1 MIVSRFKFKSKF
13 TSDMRRGFVIRFIR
27 RYAWRLAGVFLLNVG
42 YVMLTIFTF
51 LMIEPFVKLLFRGNL
66 ENLSPLSSYMISLVD
81 GIIPF
86 GNLQQS
92 MTMIIL
98 CAALLYFFRNLFAYS
113 SLWVMAHVRSDF
125 LFILRNRLYDKMISL
140 PLGYFTRQKKGDV
153 VTRAVND
160 TQEVEYTILASI
172 QKFLTDPIALVCY
185 LSFLF
190 YMDYQLSLWA
200 VLLMPISFLI
210 IGFLA
215 YLLKRS
221 SKTYR
226 QRLGVLLSHVEETLS
241 GLRVIY
247 SFNAQERVYRKFTM
261 LNRQFHENQ
270 KKVYRQSYLA
280 NPLSEFLGVVSV
292 MVVLVIGGTL
302 VLSDHSSLSPELFIT
317 YIALFTQIIT
327 PVSNISSAFSE
338 YKRGEAAL
346 DRIYEFLSIEDS
358 VEEAPDAM
366 PVTEFKDMIALRDV
380 SFAYSDTDVIRHLD
394 LEVEK
399 GKTVAF
405 VGQSGA
411 GKSTLA
417 DLLMRFYD
425 PTGGEILLD
434 GVSVGK
440 FRVADYRRLFAIVS
454 QDVILFHD
462 TIYNNITLGRESTME
477 EVVEAAKTANIY
489 DFIMSLPDGFGHV
502 VGDRGAA
509 LSGGQRQ
516 RVSIARA
523 VLRKA
528 PVLVLD
534 EATSAMDTESE
545 RLIQQS
551 IEELSK
557 KRTVVMIAHRLS
569 TVRHANCICVMDDGR
584 IVERGTHEELMAM
597 RGAYYQLVVSS

>member
-1 MIVSRFKFKSKF
+1 
-13 TSDMRRGFVIRFIR
+13 MRKGFVIQFIR
-27 RYAWRLAGVFLLNVG
+27 QYAVRLAGVFLLNVV
-42 YVMLTIFTF
+42 YVLLTFFTF

-66 ENLSPLSSYMISLVD
+66 DNLSPLSSYIVSLVD
-81 GIIPF
+81 GVIPF

-92 MTMIIL
+92 MALIIL
-98 CAALLYFFRNLFAYS
+98 CAVLLYFLRNLSAYS

-125 LFILRNRLYDKMISL
+125 LYSLRNRLYTKMISL
-140 PLGYFTRQKKGDV
+140 PLSYFTRQNKGDA

-160 TQEVEYTILASI
+160 TQEVEYTVLTSL
-172 QKFLTDPIALVCY
+172 QKFLTDPIALLCY
-185 LSFLF
+185 LAFLF
-190 YMDYQLSLWA
+190 YLNYQLSLWA
-200 VLLMPISFLI
+200 VLLMPLSFLI
-210 IGFLA
+210 IGFLSH
-215 YLLKRS
+215 LLKRS

-247 SFNAQERVYRKFTM
+247 SFNAQERAYRYFTH
-261 LNRQFHENQ
+261 LNRQFHDNQ

-280 NPLSEFLGVVSV
+280 NPLSEFLGVTSV

-302 VLSDHSSLSPELFIT
+302 VLSDRSSLSPELFIT

-327 PVSNISSAFSE
+327 PVSNISSAFAD

-346 DRIYEFLSIEDS
+346 DRIYEFLSIRDVVEDT
-358 VEEAPDAM
+358 PDSL
-366 PVTEFKDMIALRDV
+366 PISDFQDRFTFHDV
-380 SFAYSDTDVIRHLD
+380 SFAYSDTEVISHFD
-394 LEVEK
+394 LEVKK
-399 GKTVAF
+399 GQTVAF

-434 GVSVGK
+434 GVSVEK
-440 FRVADYRRLFAIVS
+440 FRVSDYRSLFALVS
-454 QDVILFHD
+454 QDVMLFHD
-462 TIYNNITLGRESTME
+462 TIYNNITMGRESTLE

-489 DFIMSLPDGFGHV
+489 DFIMSLPDGFDHI
-502 VGDRGAA
+502 VGDRGTV

-551 IEELSK
+551 VEELSK
-557 KRTVVMIAHRLS
+557 HRTVVMIAHRLS
-569 TVRHANCICVMDDGR
+569 TVRNADRICVLDEGR
-584 IVERGTHEELMAM
+584 IVEQGTHEELMAV
-597 RGAYYQLVVSS
+597 RGAYYQLVIRN

>member
-1 MIVSRFKFKSKF
+1 
-13 TSDMRRGFVIRFIR
+13 MRKRFVIQFIR
-27 RYAWRLAGVFLLNVG
+27 QYAGRLAGVFLLNVG
-42 YVMLTIFTF
+42 YVLLTIFTF
-51 LMIEPFVKLLFRGNL
+51 LMIEPFVKLLFYGSL
-66 ENLSPLSSYMISLVD
+66 DNLSPLSSYIISLVD
-81 GIIPF
+81 NVVPS

-92 MTMIIL
+92 IALIIV
-98 CAALLYFFRNLFAYS
+98 CAVVLYFLRNLLAYS
-113 SLWVMAHVRSDF
+113 SQWVMAHVRSDF
-125 LFILRNRLYDKMISL
+125 LYTLRNRLYDTMVSL
-140 PLGYFTRQKKGDV
+140 PLGYFTRQNKGDA

-160 TQEVEYTILASI
+160 TQEVEYTILVSI

-185 LSFLF
+185 IGFLF
-190 YMDYQLSLWA
+190 YIDYQLTFWA
-200 VLLMPISFLI
+200 VLLMPVSFLI

-247 SFNAQERVYRKFTM
+247 SFNAQERAYRRFSQ
-261 LNRQFHENQ
+261 LNQQFHQNQ

-292 MVVLVIGGTL
+292 MVVLVIGGSL
-302 VLSDHSSLSPELFIT
+302 VLSERASLSPELFIT
-317 YIALFTQIIT
+317 YIALFSQIIT
-327 PVSNISSAFSE
+327 PISNISSAFSD

-346 DRIYEFLSIEDS
+346 DRINEFLSVEDP
-358 VEEAPDAM
+358 VRDLPDAL
-366 PVTEFKDMIALRDV
+366 PVSDFKDKIAFRDV
-380 SFAYSDTDVIRHLD
+380 SFAYFDTEVISHLD
-394 LEVEK
+394 LEVKK
-399 GKTVAF
+399 GQTVAF

-425 PTGGEILLD
+425 PTDGEILLD
-434 GVSVGK
+434 GVAVNK
-440 FRVADYRRLFAIVS
+440 FRVAYYRSLFALVS
-454 QDVILFHD
+454 QDVMLFND
-462 TIYNNITLGRESTME
+462 TIYNNITLGRAATME
-477 EVVEAAKTANIY
+477 EVEEAAKAANIY
-489 DFIMSLPDGFGHV
+489 DFVMSLPDGFNHI
-502 VGDRGAA
+502 VGDRGTA

-523 VLRKA
+523 VLRNA

-551 IEELSK
+551 VEELAK
-557 KRTVVMIAHRLS
+557 QRTVVMIAHRLS
-569 TVRHANCICVMDDGR
+569 TVRNADCICVLDGGR
-584 IVERGTHEELMAM
+584 IAEQGTHEELMAA
-597 RGAYYQLVVSS
+597 RGAYYQVVVSS

>member
-1 MIVSRFKFKSKF
+1 MKNKRS
-13 TSDMRRGFVIRFIR
+13 FIS
-27 RYAWRLAGVFLLNVG
+27 RYAVRLTGVFLLNVV
-42 YVMLTIFTF
+42 YVVLTVFTF
-51 LMIEPFVKLLFRGNL
+51 LMIEPFVKLLFRGTL
-66 ENLSPLSSYMISLVD
+66 DNLSPISSYIVSVIG

-86 GNLQQS
+86 GNLQHS
-92 MTMIIL
+92 MALIIV
-98 CAALLYFFRNLFAYS
+98 CAAILYFLRNLSAYLS
-113 SLWVMAHVRSDF
+113 QWVMAHVRSDY
-125 LFILRNRLYDKMISL
+125 LYMLRNRLYVKMSSL
-140 PLGYFTRQKKGDV
+140 PLAYFTRQNKGDA

-172 QKFLTDPIALVCY
+172 QKFLTDPIALLCY
-185 LSFLF
+185 IGFLF
-190 YMDYQLSLWA
+190 YIDYQLSLWA
-200 VLLMPISFLI
+200 VLLMPVFFLI

-215 YLLKRS
+215 YLLKKS

-247 SFNAQERVYRKFTM
+247 SFNAQERAYRRFSQ
-261 LNRQFHENQ
+261 LNQQFHQNQ

-280 NPLSEFLGVVSV
+280 NPLSEFLGVASV
-292 MVVLVIGGTL
+292 MTVLVIGGSL
-302 VLSDHSSLSPELFIT
+302 VLSERASLSPELFIT

-327 PVSNISSAFSE
+327 PISNISSAFSD

-346 DRIYEFLSIEDS
+346 DRIHEFLSIEDV
-358 VEEAPDAM
+358 VEDASDAL
-366 PVTEFKDMIALRDV
+366 PVEGFQDRIVFRDV
-380 SFAYSDTDVIRHLD
+380 SFAYSDTEVINHLD
-394 LEVEK
+394 LVVKK
-399 GKTVAF
+399 GQTVAF

-434 GVSVGK
+434 GVSLDK
-440 FRVADYRRLFAIVS
+440 YRVKDYRGLFALVS
-454 QDVILFHD
+454 QDVMLFHD
-462 TIYNNITLGRESTME
+462 TIYNNITLGCEATIE

-489 DFIMSLPDGFGHV
+489 DFVMSLPDGFSHV
-502 VGDRGAA
+502 VGDRGTA

-545 RLIQQS
+545 HLIQQS
-551 IEELSK
+551 IDKLSK
-557 KRTVVMIAHRLS
+557 QCTVVMIAHRLS
-569 TVRHANCICVMDDGR
+569 TVRHADCICVLENGR
-584 IVERGTHEELMAM
+584 IVEQGTHEELMAAQ
-597 RGAYYQLVVSS
+597 GAYYQLVIRN

>member
-1 MIVSRFKFKSKF
+1 
-13 TSDMRRGFVIRFIR
+13 MRKGFVIRFIR
-27 RYAWRLAGVFLLNVG
+27 RYAGRLAGVFLLNVG
-42 YVMLTIFTF
+42 YVLLTIFTF
-51 LMIEPFVKLLFRGNL
+51 LMIEPFAKLLFRGSL
-66 ENLSPLSSYMISLVD
+66 ENLSPLSSYIVSIIGD
-81 GIIPF
+81 IIPF

-92 MTMIIL
+92 MALIIV
-98 CAALLYFFRNLFAYS
+98 CAALLYFLRNLSAYS
-113 SLWVMAHVRSDF
+113 SQWVMAHVRSDF
-125 LFILRNRLYDKMISL
+125 LYTLRNQLYDKMISL
-140 PLGYFTRQKKGDV
+140 PLSYFTRQNKGDA

-160 TQEVEYTILASI
+160 TQEVEYTVLTSV

-185 LSFLF
+185 IVFLF
-190 YMDYQLSLWA
+190 YIDYQLSLWA
-200 VLLMPISFLI
+200 VLLMPVSFLI

-226 QRLGVLLSHVEETLS
+226 ERLGVLLSHVEETLA

-247 SFNAQERVYRKFTM
+247 SFNAQERAYRKFTQ

-280 NPLSEFLGVVSV
+280 NPLSEFLGVASV

-302 VLSDHSSLSPELFIT
+302 VLSERSSLTPELFIT

-327 PVSNISSAFSE
+327 PISNISSAFAD

-346 DRIYEFLSIEDS
+346 DRIYEFLSIKDAVED
-358 VEEAPDAM
+358 VPDAL
-366 PVTEFKDMIALRDV
+366 PVSEFKDKIALRDV

-394 LEVEK
+394 LEVKK
-399 GKTVAF
+399 GQTVAF

-434 GVSVGK
+434 GVSVDK
-440 FRVADYRRLFAIVS
+440 FRVTDYRGLFAIVS
-454 QDVILFHD
+454 QDVMLFHD
-462 TIYNNITLGRESTME
+462 TIYNNITLGCDSTME

-489 DFIMSLPDGFGHV
+489 DFVMSLPDGFNHV
-502 VGDRGAA
+502 VGDRGTA

-551 IEELSK
+551 IETLSK
-557 KRTVVMIAHRLS
+557 QCTVVMIAHRLS
-569 TVRHANCICVMDDGR
+569 TVRHADSICVLDEGR
-584 IVERGTHEELMAM
+584 IVEQGTHEELMAA

>member
-1 MIVSRFKFKSKF
+1 MRKRF
-13 TSDMRRGFVIRFIR
+13 VLQFIR
-27 RYAWRLAGVFLLNVG
+27 QYAGRLAGVFLLNVG
-42 YVMLTIFTF
+42 YVLLTIFTF
-51 LMIEPFVKLLFRGNL
+51 LMIEPFVQLIFYGNL
-66 ENLSPLSSYMISLVD
+66 ENLSPLSSYITSLV
-81 GIIPF
+81 GSVIPF
-86 GNLQQS
+86 GDLQQS
-92 MTMIIL
+92 IALIIV
-98 CAALLYFFRNLFAYS
+98 CAVVLYFLRNLLAYS
-113 SLWVMAHVRSDF
+113 SQWVMAHVRSDF
-125 LFILRNRLYDKMISL
+125 LYTLRNRLYDKMVSL
-140 PLGYFTRQKKGDV
+140 PLGYFTRQNKGDA

-160 TQEVEYTILASI
+160 TQEVEYTILVSI

-185 LSFLF
+185 IGFLF
-190 YMDYQLSLWA
+190 YIDYQLTFWA
-200 VLLMPISFLI
+200 VLLMPVSFLI

-247 SFNAQERVYRKFTM
+247 SFNAQERAYRRFSQ
-261 LNRQFHENQ
+261 LNLQFHQNQ

-292 MVVLVIGGTL
+292 MVVLVIGGSL
-302 VLSDHSSLSPELFIT
+302 VLSERASLSPELFIT

-327 PVSNISSAFSE
+327 PISNISSAFSD

-346 DRIYEFLSIEDS
+346 DRINEFLSVEDP
-358 VEEAPDAM
+358 VGDLPDAL
-366 PVTEFKDMIALRDV
+366 PVSDFKDKIAFRNV
-380 SFAYSDTDVIRHLD
+380 SFAYSDTEVINHLD
-394 LEVEK
+394 LEVKK
-399 GKTVAF
+399 GQTVAF

-434 GVSVGK
+434 GVAVNK
-440 FRVADYRRLFAIVS
+440 FRVADYRSLFALVS
-454 QDVILFHD
+454 QDVMLFHD
-462 TIYNNITLGRESTME
+462 TIYNNITLGCAATME

-489 DFIMSLPDGFGHV
+489 DFVMSLPDGFNHI
-502 VGDRGAA
+502 VGDRGTA

-551 IEELSK
+551 VEELAK
-557 KRTVVMIAHRLS
+557 LRTVVMIAHRLS
-569 TVRHANCICVMDDGR
+569 TVRNADCICVLDGGR
-584 IVERGTHEELMAM
+584 IVEQGTHEELMAA
-597 RGAYYQLVVSS
+597 RGAYYQLVIRN

>member
-1 MIVSRFKFKSKF
+1 MRKRF
-13 TSDMRRGFVIRFIR
+13 VLQFIR
-27 RYAWRLAGVFLLNVG
+27 QYAGRLAGVFLLNVG
-42 YVMLTIFTF
+42 YVLLTIFTF
-51 LMIEPFVKLLFRGNL
+51 LMIEPFVKLLFYGNL
-66 ENLSPLSSYMISLVD
+66 ENLSPLSSYIISLV
-81 GIIPF
+81 GCVIPF
-86 GNLQQS
+86 GTLQQS
-92 MTMIIL
+92 IALIIV
-98 CAALLYFFRNLFAYS
+98 CAVVLYFLRNLLAYS
-113 SLWVMAHVRSDF
+113 SQWVMAHVRSDF
-125 LFILRNRLYDKMISL
+125 LYTLRNRLYDTMVSL
-140 PLGYFTRQKKGDV
+140 PLGYFTRQNKGDA

-160 TQEVEYTILASI
+160 TQEVEYTILVSI

-185 LSFLF
+185 IGFLF
-190 YMDYQLSLWA
+190 YIDYQLTFWA
-200 VLLMPISFLI
+200 VLLMPVSFLI

-247 SFNAQERVYRKFTM
+247 SFNAQERAYSRFSQLNQKFH
-261 LNRQFHENQ
+261 QNQ

-292 MVVLVIGGTL
+292 MVVLVIGGSL
-302 VLSDHSSLSPELFIT
+302 VLSERASLSPELFIT

-327 PVSNISSAFSE
+327 PISNISSAFAD

-346 DRIYEFLSIEDS
+346 DRINEFLSVEDP
-358 VEEAPDAM
+358 VRDLPDAL
-366 PVTEFKDMIALRDV
+366 PVSDFKDKIAFRDV
-380 SFAYSDTDVIRHLD
+380 SFAYFDTEVISHLD
-394 LEVEK
+394 LEVKK
-399 GKTVAF
+399 GQTVAF

-425 PTGGEILLD
+425 PTDGEILLD
-434 GVSVGK
+434 GVAVNK
-440 FRVADYRRLFAIVS
+440 LRVAYYRSLFALVS
-454 QDVILFHD
+454 QDVMLFND
-462 TIYNNITLGRESTME
+462 TIYNNITLGRAATME
-477 EVVEAAKTANIY
+477 EVEEAAKAANIY
-489 DFIMSLPDGFGHV
+489 DFVMSLPDGFNHI
-502 VGDRGAA
+502 VGDRGTV

-523 VLRKA
+523 VLRNA

-551 IEELSK
+551 VEELAK
-557 KRTVVMIAHRLS
+557 QRTVVMIAHRLS
-569 TVRHANCICVMDDGR
+569 TVRNADCICVLDGGR
-584 IVERGTHEELMAM
+584 IAEQGTHEELMAA

>member
-1 MIVSRFKFKSKF
+1 MKNKRS
-13 TSDMRRGFVIRFIR
+13 FIS
-27 RYAWRLAGVFLLNVG
+27 RYAVRLTGVFLLNVV
-42 YVMLTIFTF
+42 YVVLTVFTF
-51 LMIEPFVKLLFRGNL
+51 LMIEPFVKLLFRGTL
-66 ENLSPLSSYMISLVD
+66 ENLSPLSSYIVSVIG
-81 GIIPF
+81 GIISF
-86 GNLQQS
+86 GNLQHS
-92 MTMIIL
+92 MALIIV
-98 CAALLYFFRNLFAYS
+98 CAAILYFLRNLSAYLS
-113 SLWVMAHVRSDF
+113 QWVMAHVRSDY
-125 LFILRNRLYDKMISL
+125 LYMLRNRLYVKMISL
-140 PLGYFTRQKKGDV
+140 PLAYFTRQNKGDA

-172 QKFLTDPIALVCY
+172 QKFLTDPIALLCY
-185 LSFLF
+185 IGFLF
-190 YMDYQLSLWA
+190 YIDYQLSLWA
-200 VLLMPISFLI
+200 VLLMPVFFLI

-215 YLLKRS
+215 YLLKKS

-247 SFNAQERVYRKFTM
+247 SFNAQERAYRRFSQ
-261 LNRQFHENQ
+261 LNQQFHQNQ

-280 NPLSEFLGVVSV
+280 NPLSEFLGVASV
-292 MVVLVIGGTL
+292 MTVLVIGGSL
-302 VLSDHSSLSPELFIT
+302 VLSERASLSPELFIT

-327 PVSNISSAFSE
+327 PISNISSAFSD

-346 DRIYEFLSIEDS
+346 DRIHEFLSIEDA
-358 VEEAPDAM
+358 VEDSSDAL
-366 PVTEFKDMIALRDV
+366 PVEGFQDRIVFRDV
-380 SFAYSDTDVIRHLD
+380 SFAYSDTEVINHLD
-394 LEVEK
+394 LVVKK
-399 GKTVAF
+399 GQTVAF

-434 GVSVGK
+434 GVSLDK
-440 FRVADYRRLFAIVS
+440 YRVKDYRGLFALVS
-454 QDVILFHD
+454 QDVMLFHD
-462 TIYNNITLGRESTME
+462 TIYNNITLGCEATIE

-489 DFIMSLPDGFGHV
+489 DFVMSLPDGFNHV
-502 VGDRGAA
+502 VGDRGTA

-545 RLIQQS
+545 HLIQQS
-551 IEELSK
+551 IDKLSK
-557 KRTVVMIAHRLS
+557 QCTVVMIAHRLS
-569 TVRHANCICVMDDGR
+569 TVRHADCICVLENGR
-584 IVERGTHEELMAM
+584 IVEQGTHEELMAAQ
-597 RGAYYQLVVSS
+597 GAYYQLVIRN

>member
-1 MIVSRFKFKSKF
+1 
-13 TSDMRRGFVIRFIR
+13 MRRGFVIRFIR
-27 RYAWRLAGVFLLNVG
+27 RYAGRLAGVFLLNVG
-42 YVMLTIFTF
+42 YVLLTIFTF

-66 ENLSPLSSYMISLVD
+66 DNLSPSSSYVVSLIGEV
-81 GIIPF
+81 IPF
-86 GNLQQS
+86 GDLQQS
-92 MTMIIL
+92 MALIIV
-98 CAALLYFFRNLFAYS
+98 CAALLYFLRNLSAYLS
-113 SLWVMAHVRSDF
+113 QWVMAHVRSDF
-125 LFILRNRLYDKMISL
+125 LYTLRNRLYDKMISL
-140 PLGYFTRQKKGDV
+140 PLGYFTRQNKGDA

-160 TQEVEYTILASI
+160 TQEVEYTILTSV

-185 LSFLF
+185 IGFLF
-190 YMDYQLSLWA
+190 YIDYQLSLWA
-200 VLLMPISFLI
+200 VLLMPVSFLI

-215 YLLKRS
+215 HLLKRS

-226 QRLGVLLSHVEETLS
+226 QRLGVLLSHVEETLA
-241 GLRVIY
+241 GLRVVY
-247 SFNAQERVYRKFTM
+247 SFNAQERAYRKFTH

-280 NPLSEFLGVVSV
+280 NPLSEFLGVASV

-302 VLSDHSSLSPELFIT
+302 VLSERSSLSPELFIT

-327 PVSNISSAFSE
+327 PVSNISSAFAD

-346 DRIYEFLSIEDS
+346 DRIYEFLSIEDA
-358 VEEAPDAM
+358 VEDAPDAL
-366 PVTEFKDMIALRDV
+366 PVSEFKEKIAFSDV
-380 SFAYSDTDVIRHLD
+380 SFAYSDIDVIRHLD
-394 LEVEK
+394 MEVTK
-399 GKTVAF
+399 GQTVAF

-425 PTGGEILLD
+425 PTKGEILLD
-434 GVSVGK
+434 GVSVDK
-440 FRVADYRRLFAIVS
+440 YRVTDYRGLFALVS
-454 QDVILFHD
+454 QDVMLFHD
-462 TIYNNITLGRESTME
+462 TIYNNITLGCEATME

-489 DFIMSLPDGFGHV
+489 DFVMSLPDGFNHI
-502 VGDRGAA
+502 VGDRGTA

-528 PVLVLD
+528 PILVLD

-551 IEELSK
+551 VEELSK
-557 KRTVVMIAHRLS
+557 QCTVVMIAHRLS
-569 TVRHANCICVMDDGR
+569 TVRHADRICVLDEGR
-584 IVERGTHEELMAM
+584 LVESGTHEELMG
-597 RGAYYQLVVSS
+597 RKGTYYKLEVSS

>member
-1 MIVSRFKFKSKF
+1 
-13 TSDMRRGFVIRFIR
+13 MRKGFVIQFIR
-27 RYAWRLAGVFLLNVG
+27 QYAVRLAGVFLLNVV
-42 YVMLTIFTF
+42 YVLLTFFTF

-66 ENLSPLSSYMISLVD
+66 DNLSPLSSYIVSLVD
-81 GIIPF
+81 GVIPF

-92 MTMIIL
+92 MALIIL
-98 CAALLYFFRNLFAYS
+98 CAVLLYFLRNLSAYS
-113 SLWVMAHVRSDF
+113 SQWVMAHVRSDF
-125 LFILRNRLYDKMISL
+125 LYSLRNRLYTKMISL
-140 PLGYFTRQKKGDV
+140 PLSYFTRQNKGDA

-160 TQEVEYTILASI
+160 TQEVEYTVLTSL
-172 QKFLTDPIALVCY
+172 QKFLTDPIALLCY
-185 LSFLF
+185 LAFLF
-190 YMDYQLSLWA
+190 YLNYQLSLWA
-200 VLLMPISFLI
+200 VLLMPLSFLI
-210 IGFLA
+210 IGFLSH
-215 YLLKRS
+215 LLKRS

-247 SFNAQERVYRKFTM
+247 SFNAQERAYRYFTH
-261 LNRQFHENQ
+261 LNRQFHDNQ

-280 NPLSEFLGVVSV
+280 NPLSEFLGVASV

-302 VLSDHSSLSPELFIT
+302 VLSDRSSLSPELFIT

-327 PVSNISSAFSE
+327 PVSNISSAFAD

-346 DRIYEFLSIEDS
+346 DRIYEFLSIRDVVEDT
-358 VEEAPDAM
+358 PDLL
-366 PVTEFKDMIALRDV
+366 PISDFQDRFTFHDV
-380 SFAYSDTDVIRHLD
+380 SFAYSDTEVISHLD
-394 LEVEK
+394 LEVKK
-399 GKTVAF
+399 GQTVAF

-434 GVSVGK
+434 GVSVEK
-440 FRVADYRRLFAIVS
+440 FRVSDYRSLFALVS
-454 QDVILFHD
+454 QDVMLFHD
-462 TIYNNITLGRESTME
+462 TIYNNITMGRESTLE

-489 DFIMSLPDGFGHV
+489 DFIMSLPDGFDHI
-502 VGDRGAA
+502 VGDRGTV

-551 IEELSK
+551 VEELSK
-557 KRTVVMIAHRLS
+557 HRTVVMIAHRLS
-569 TVRHANCICVMDDGR
+569 TVRNADRICVLDEGR
-584 IVERGTHEELMAM
+584 IVEQGTHEELMAV
-597 RGAYYQLVVSS
+597 RGAYYQLVIRN

>member
-1 MIVSRFKFKSKF
+1 
-13 TSDMRRGFVIRFIR
+13 MRKGFVIQFIR
-27 RYAWRLAGVFLLNVG
+27 QYAVRLAGVFLLNVV
-42 YVMLTIFTF
+42 YVLLTFFTF

-66 ENLSPLSSYMISLVD
+66 DNLSPLSSYIVSLVD
-81 GIIPF
+81 DVIPF

-92 MTMIIL
+92 MALIIL
-98 CAALLYFFRNLFAYS
+98 CAVLLFFLRNLSAYS
-113 SLWVMAHVRSDF
+113 SQWVMAHVRSDF
-125 LFILRNRLYDKMISL
+125 LYSLRNRLYTKMISL
-140 PLGYFTRQKKGDV
+140 PLSYFTRQNKGDA

-160 TQEVEYTILASI
+160 TQEVEYTVLTSL
-172 QKFLTDPIALVCY
+172 QKFLTDPIALLCY
-185 LSFLF
+185 LAFLF
-190 YMDYQLSLWA
+190 YLNYQLSLWA
-200 VLLMPISFLI
+200 VLLMPLSFLI
-210 IGFLA
+210 IGFLSH
-215 YLLKRS
+215 LLKRS

-247 SFNAQERVYRKFTM
+247 SFNAQERAYRYFTH
-261 LNRQFHENQ
+261 LNRQFHDNQ

-280 NPLSEFLGVVSV
+280 NPLSEFLGVASV

-302 VLSDHSSLSPELFIT
+302 VLSDRSSLSPELFIT

-327 PVSNISSAFSE
+327 PVSNISSAFAD

-346 DRIYEFLSIEDS
+346 DRIYEFLSIRDVVEDT
-358 VEEAPDAM
+358 PDSL
-366 PVTEFKDMIALRDV
+366 PISDFQDRFTFHDV
-380 SFAYSDTDVIRHLD
+380 SFAYSDTEVISHLD
-394 LEVEK
+394 LEVKK
-399 GKTVAF
+399 GQTVAF

-434 GVSVGK
+434 GVSVEK
-440 FRVADYRRLFAIVS
+440 FRVSDYRSLFALVS
-454 QDVILFHD
+454 QDVMLFHD
-462 TIYNNITLGRESTME
+462 TIYNNITMGRESTLE

-489 DFIMSLPDGFGHV
+489 DFIMSLPDGFDHI
-502 VGDRGAA
+502 VGDRGTV

-551 IEELSK
+551 VEELSK
-557 KRTVVMIAHRLS
+557 HRTVVMIAHRLS
-569 TVRHANCICVMDDGR
+569 TVRNADRICVLDEGR
-584 IVERGTHEELMAM
+584 IVEQGTHEELMAV
-597 RGAYYQLVVSS
+597 RGAYYQLVIRN